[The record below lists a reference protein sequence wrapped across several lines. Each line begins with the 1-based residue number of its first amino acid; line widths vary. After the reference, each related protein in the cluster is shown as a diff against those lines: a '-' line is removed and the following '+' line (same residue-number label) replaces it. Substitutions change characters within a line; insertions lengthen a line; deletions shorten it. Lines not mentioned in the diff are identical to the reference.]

1 MTALLIFIA
10 IVLLIAVAVVR
21 EGSRIQA
28 HNDELRRK
36 EYQRRNDLKGGEK

>member
-1 MTALLIFIA
+1 MTTLLIIFALVSIIA
-10 IVLLIAVAVVR
+10 IAVTR
-21 EGSRIQA
+21 QGSRIQA